1 MKNCVY
7 VGNLPPD
14 CSEDQLKTFFT
25 SEEREVSKVSIV
37 TDRKTG
43 RSRGFAFVEMNSEES
58 AAAAIEATK
67 GTQLEG
73 HDLKIGRAY
82 NPRMGDRG
90 AGPDPDAT
98 FRPRGGSRR
107 GKRR

>member
-7 VGNLPPD
+7 VGNLPTD
-14 CSEDQLKTFFT
+14 CSEDQLRTLFT
-25 SEEREVSKVSIV
+25 IDEREVAKVSIV
-37 TDRKTG
+37 TDRKSG
-43 RSRGFAFVEMNSEES
+43 RSRGFAFVEMSTEEG
-58 AAAAIEATK
+58 AAAAIEAAK
-67 GTQLEG
+67 GLQIEG
-73 HDLKIGRAY
+73 NDLKIGRAY

-90 AGPDPDAT
+90 AGPDPAAD